1 MAGQFAKP
9 RSADFEDVDGVS
21 LPSYR
26 GDIVNDIGFEA
37 KGREP
42 DPQRQIRA
50 YSQSA
55 ATLNLLR
62 AFAQGGYATLHQV
75 HAWTQDFM
83 GRSPVFEQYQTLAD
97 RTREALHVMPAL
109 AIHPPTRP
117 QPTT

>member
-55 ATLNLLR
+55 VRLKLMR
-62 AFAQGGYATLHQV
+62 DFAQGGYVNLQQV
-75 HAWTQDFM
+75 HDWTLEFM
-83 GRSPVFEQYQTLAD
+83 GRSPVVEHYHNLAS
-97 RTREALHVMPAL
+97 RIVA
-109 AIHPPTRP
+109 
-117 QPTT
+117 